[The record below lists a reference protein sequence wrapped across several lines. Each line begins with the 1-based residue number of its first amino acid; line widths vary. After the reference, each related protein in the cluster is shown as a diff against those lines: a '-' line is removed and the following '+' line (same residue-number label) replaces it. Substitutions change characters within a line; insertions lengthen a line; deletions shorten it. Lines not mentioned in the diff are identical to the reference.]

1 MRLEKCWFCSST
13 IYPGHGIQYVRND
26 AKIFRFCRSK
36 CHKNFKMK
44 RNPRKVKW
52 TKAYRR
58 LHGKDMTQDS
68 TFEFERKRNR
78 PERYDRNV
86 TENTLKAIKKI
97 DKVRV
102 DREHRHHTKR
112 LTFSSLYCCNICDLD
127 QLLTCF
133 EKMDR
138 MKPKKAQLRREA
150 EKELEQSISMVK
162 APAAQQQDPSLTLPI
177 KVKVSKPE
185 TVENRM
191 EE

>member
-13 IYPGHGIQYVRND
+13 VYPGHGIQFVRND

-78 PERYDRNV
+78 PERYDRNLA
-86 TENTLKAIKKI
+86 ENTLKAIKKI
-97 DKVRV
+97 VKVRA
-102 DREHRHHTKR
+102 DRQSKHI
-112 LTFSSLYCCNICDLD
+112 LN
-127 QLLTCF
+127 
-133 EKMDR
+133 R
-138 MKPKKAQLRREA
+138 MKGNKSA
-150 EKELEQSISMVK
+150 ERKRDAKELEQSIHMVK
-162 APAAQQQDPSLTLPI
+162 APGALQKDPSLTL
-177 KVKVSKPE
+177 VKVTRRSE
-185 TVENRM
+185 ENGM
-191 EE
+191 KE

>member
-13 IYPGHGIQYVRND
+13 VYPGHGIQFVRND
-26 AKIFRFCRSK
+26 AKVFRFCRSK

-78 PERYDRNV
+78 PDRYDRNV
-86 TENTLKAIKKI
+86 VARTLDAIPKI

-102 DREHRHHTKR
+102 ARERDHHK
-112 LTFSSLYCCNICDLD
+112 
-127 QLLTCF
+127 Q
-133 EKMDR
+133 R
-138 MKPKKAQLRREA
+138 MKGKVSKERKENA
-150 EKELEQSISMVK
+150 KELEQSISMVR
-162 APAAQQQDPSLTLPI
+162 APGAPLQDYSSVLTLPKI
-177 KVKVSKPE
+177 KHNVPQQTQEV
-185 TVENRM
+185 RAM